1 VLDACYSGQAIRDVS
16 GMAYDDN
23 TALLASSSRTEQSS
37 ATLNGKNQSAFTA
50 VLTTFLLGSP
60 SCSVPQI
67 GPSVCDYKDGIIG
80 IHEVRSA
87 TTLALRRLS
96 KPDPRAKE
104 FEEDKVGMIG
114 YFCEA
119 AAEMNTVNRQLLT
132 ADQIILS
139 SIREGALVMGGRVS
153 DQDVLTVKDNSDNL
167 LAVLTVQA
175 SDQRVVKVRISG
187 VTSITGLYAK
197 GKIANPLGLMDA
209 DGNILPASPSLVI
222 SGNNGPGTIL
232 PQAQSNLLIQ
242 GLSAQFVRGE
252 DRSKAKVVG
261 KRFLESVVAGKAELV
276 SNATVLLK
284 SSDAAQYLADNLS
297 KIQESTLQ

>member
-1 VLDACYSGQAIRDVS
+1 
-16 GMAYDDN
+16 
-23 TALLASSSRTEQSS
+23 
-37 ATLNGKNQSAFTA
+37 
-50 VLTTFLLGSP
+50 
-60 SCSVPQI
+60 
-67 GPSVCDYKDGIIG
+67 
-80 IHEVRSA
+80 
-87 TTLALRRLS
+87 
-96 KPDPRAKE
+96 
-104 FEEDKVGMIG
+104 
-114 YFCEA
+114 
-119 AAEMNTVNRQLLT
+119 
-132 ADQIILS
+132 
-139 SIREGALVMGGRVS
+139 MGGRVS